1 VNAVTESGSD
11 LFLEPRHHKI
21 AAQVQAFVDE
31 RLAPARI
38 GDETPGA
45 ALRLLNLLAQG
56 GILDH
61 VVPAPYG
68 GVADPLDLRA
78 ICVVR
83 EVLAAASGL
92 ADALFV
98 MQGLGSHALLAAG
111 GDALKSE
118 FLPGL
123 RTGEQA
129 AAIAITEPGAGS
141 DLGAIATTARR
152 DGVEY
157 VLDGHKHFISNAG
170 FATFYTVLARTGEQS
185 EGRHALTFFLVEDD
199 RAGLS
204 TSAQRLISPHPVG
217 EVRLDGC
224 RIPVD
229 HRLGAEGGG
238 FDLAL
243 RTLNFFRASVGAA
256 AVGFAARALA
266 ESLAHAAARQQ
277 FGQAIA
283 GFQGVQFY
291 LADMATQVDAAR
303 LLVQQAAAA
312 QDRGAGRPELASMAK
327 LYATEAAGRIADLAV
342 QIHGGAGLVAGSTV
356 ERIYR
361 EVRALRIYEGTS
373 EVQRNVI
380 ARELLR
386 R

>member
-1 VNAVTESGSD
+1 MSAAAAAGPD
-11 LFLEPRHHKI
+11 LFLEPRHEAL
-21 AAQVQAFVDE
+21 AARVEAFVTG
-31 RLAPARI
+31 RLAAAGI
-38 GDETPGA
+38 EDDAPGA

-68 GVADPLDLRA
+68 GAADPLDLRA

-83 EVLAAASGL
+83 EALARASGL
-92 ADALFV
+92 ADALFI
-98 MQGLGSHALLAAG
+98 MQGLGSHPLLLEG
-111 GDALKSE
+111 SDALRRE

-123 RTGEQA
+123 RTGEHA

-141 DLGAIATTARR
+141 DLGAVATTARR
-152 DGVEY
+152 DGDDY

-170 FATFYTVLARTGEQS
+170 FATFYSLLARTGEAS

-199 RAGLS
+199 SAGLT
-204 TSAQRLISPHPVG
+204 TSPQRLISPHPVG
-217 EVRLDGC
+217 EVRLEGC
-224 RIPVD
+224 RVPAS
-229 HRLGAEGGG
+229 HRLGAEGSG

-256 AVGFAARALA
+256 AVGFAARALS
-266 ESLAHAAARQQ
+266 ESLAHAAARRQ
-277 FGQAIA
+277 FGQAI
-283 GFQGVQFY
+283 GEFQGVQFY
-291 LADMATQVDAAR
+291 LADMATQIDASR
-303 LLVQQAAAA
+303 LLVHQAAAA
-312 QDRGAGRPELASMAK
+312 QDRGEGRPELASMAK
-327 LYATEAAGRIADLAV
+327 LFATEAAGRVADLAV
-342 QIHGGAGLVAGSTV
+342 QIHGGAGLVAGSIV

-361 EVRALRIYEGTS
+361 EVRSLRIYEGTS
-373 EVQRNVI
+373 EIQRNVI

>member
-1 VNAVTESGSD
+1 MSAATVTGSD
-11 LFLEPRHHKI
+11 LFLEPRHETL
-21 AAQVQAFVDE
+21 AARVEGFVRE
-31 RLAPARI
+31 RLAPAHI
-38 GDETPGA
+38 DDEAPGA

-61 VVPAPYG
+61 VVTAPYG
-68 GVADPLDLRA
+68 GTADPLDLRA

-83 EVLAAASGL
+83 EALAHASGL

-98 MQGLGSHALLAAG
+98 MQGLGSHPLLLG
-111 GDALKSE
+111 GSEALKSE

-141 DLGAIATTARR
+141 DLGAVATTARR
-152 DGVEY
+152 DGNDY
-157 VLDGHKHFISNAG
+157 VLDGHKQFISNAG
-170 FATFYTVLARTGEQS
+170 FATFYALLARTGDAA
-185 EGRHALTFFLVEDD
+185 EGRHALTYFLVEDD
-199 RAGLS
+199 RPGLA
-204 TSAQRLISPHPVG
+204 TSPQRLLSPHPVG

-224 RIPVD
+224 RVPAS
-229 HRLGAEGGG
+229 HRLGAEGSG
-238 FDLAL
+238 FDLSL

-266 ESLAHAAARQQ
+266 ESLAHAAGRHQ

-283 GFQGVQFY
+283 EFQGVQHY
-291 LADMATQVDAAR
+291 LADMATQIDASR
-303 LLVQQAAAA
+303 LLVLQAAAA
-312 QDRGAGRPELASMAK
+312 QDRGEGRPELASMAK
-327 LYATEAAGRIADLAV
+327 LFATEAAGRVADLAV

-373 EVQRNVI
+373 EIQRNVI

>member
-1 VNAVTESGSD
+1 VSAASEPGVD
-11 LFLEPRHHKI
+11 LFLEPRHESL
-21 AAQVQAFVDE
+21 AARVGDFVRD

-38 GDETPGA
+38 DDEAPGA
-45 ALRLLNLLAQG
+45 ALRLLNLLAQE

-68 GVADPLDLRA
+68 GAADPLDLRS

-83 EVLAAASGL
+83 EALASASGL
-92 ADALFV
+92 ADALFI
-98 MQGLGSHALLAAG
+98 MQGLGSHPLLLG
-111 GDALKSE
+111 GAEALKAE

-129 AAIAITEPGAGS
+129 AAIAITEPDAGS
-141 DLGAIATTARR
+141 DLGAVATTARR
-152 DGVEY
+152 DGDDY

-170 FATFYTVLARTGEQS
+170 FATFYSLLARTGSPS

-204 TSAQRLISPHPVG
+204 TSPQRLISPHPVG
-217 EVRLDGC
+217 EVRLQGC
-224 RIPVD
+224 RVPAS
-229 HRLGAEGGG
+229 HRLGEEGSG

-243 RTLNFFRASVGAA
+243 KTLNFFRASVGAA
-256 AVGFAARALA
+256 AVGFAARALG
-266 ESLAHAAARQQ
+266 ESLSHAAARRQ

-283 GFQGVQFY
+283 EFQGVQFY
-291 LADMATQVDAAR
+291 LADMATQIDAAR

-312 QDRGAGRPELASMAK
+312 QDRGEGRPELASMAK
-327 LYATEAAGRIADLAV
+327 LFATEAAGRVADLAV
-342 QIHGGAGLVAGSTV
+342 QIHGGAGLVAGSPV

-361 EVRALRIYEGTS
+361 EVRSLRIYEGTS
-373 EVQRNVI
+373 EIQRNVI
-380 ARELLR
+380 SRELLR